1 MEQQDLIENEE
12 LQFIR
17 KDKSLIWASLTIQ
30 AIRDEQ
36 GKTLYFEGLMEDIT
50 SRRNS
55 VEQLRKA
62 LGGTIQAIAS
72 VVETKDPYTAGH
84 QRRVADIARA
94 IAREMGLSPEQ
105 ISGLRMAAI
114 IHDIGKV
121 SVPSEILSS
130 PRKLTALEFNL
141 IKTHAQSGYDIVK
154 DIEFPWP
161 IARMIIEHHERMDGS
176 GYPNG
181 LTGDKILPESRILAV
196 ADVVEAMA
204 THRPYRP
211 SLGLEKALDE
221 IAKNRG
227 RLYDPE
233 VVDACLRLFREK
245 GYVIRD

>member
-1 MEQQDLIENEE
+1 
-12 LQFIR
+12 
-17 KDKSLIWASLTIQ
+17 
-30 AIRDEQ
+30 
-36 GKTLYFEGLMEDIT
+36 
-50 SRRNS
+50 
-55 VEQLRKA
+55 
-62 LGGTIQAIAS
+62 
-72 VVETKDPYTAGH
+72 
-84 QRRVADIARA
+84 
-94 IAREMGLSPEQ
+94 
-105 ISGLRMAAI
+105 
-114 IHDIGKV
+114 
-121 SVPSEILSS
+121 
-130 PRKLTALEFNL
+130 LTALEFNL